1 MAFDLTG
8 RLTLIDQMSSPLKNA
23 SKALSNLGNATGR
36 PRDEMGRFVSTGR
49 KASAWGGGFSTSMG
63 GVISTLARVAAAV
76 GVTKLAMDSI
86 KTAMSFDQ
94 QMANIASLGPE
105 AKAARSDLHDLAIE
119 MGMKTKYS
127 ALEAADSIENLVRA
141 GRSVDQIL
149 GGDLEAAMSLAAAD
163 GMDLADAAMIMADT
177 LNTFSREGLTG
188 AQVADILAG
197 ASAAAS
203 TDVSGLRQG
212 LSQVGSVAS
221 AVGMSLE
228 DTTTALGLMANA
240 GIKGSDAGT
249 SLKSM
254 LNRLQ
259 PKTKEQTK
267 LMKQLGL
274 MTEDGANKFYD
285 SNGQLK
291 SLADI
296 SGLLQDSMA
305 GLTDQQRAMAMETMF
320 GTDALRA
327 SNVLYAAGTEGVEDF
342 QDAMSRTTAL
352 QMAADKMDSASGAAD
367 ILKGIL
373 STLQIVVGEALL
385 PVIKD
390 FCTWA
395 AKVATKI
402 VEWFQS
408 AEGQEVLSNLT
419 DTVYAVIDAVASFC
433 TWLGDQ
439 LSPLF
444 EEVKTDAQNV
454 IDTMSAWFASEDGQ
468 AWFDGLKSAVEG
480 FITAI
485 TNVYTFISDNWSW
498 IGPIVEGIVAAL
510 VGFKIVMAAIN
521 IVLAVTS
528 ALSSPLT
535 LIVLAIAAII
545 GVIIALW
552 LNWDQVAAWLQE
564 SWDAISAYCTEVWDA
579 VATYFTNLW
588 TSITTALT
596 TAWDAVV
603 AYLTGLWDS
612 ISTGVS
618 TAWEAITTAITGA
631 WDAIVLFFSGIDLA
645 ATGEAIF
652 TTIGTG
658 FTTAW
663 TTITD
668 WFGGLW
674 DDITGAFDDLSL
686 SDIGG
691 NIINGLWEGLKSAW
705 GSVTDWFASL
715 TDFIPNWVKDALGIH
730 SPSRVMRVLGK
741 YTMEGFALGL
751 GDEQD
756 NVEANAVD
764 IANTP
769 VQAVSATTRSLADEA
784 PTVTAGTTTS
794 GTTDTRPVLQIMGD
808 IILQNVNG
816 DMRAAAQEFLEIV
829 ADMIETDG
837 DLVAA

>member
-1 MAFDLTG
+1 
-8 RLTLIDQMSSPLKNA
+8 MSAPLKNA
-23 SKALSNLGNATGR
+23 SKALSNLSSSASA
-36 PRDEMGRFVSTGR
+36 PRNELGQFVAQGK
-49 KASAWGGGFSTSMG
+49 KASAWGGEFSGSMG
-63 GVISTLARVAAAV
+63 GVITTLARVAAAV
-76 GVTKLAMDSI
+76 GVTKLALDSI

-105 AKAARSDLHDLAIE
+105 AKAARDDLHDLAIE

-127 ALEAADSIENLVRA
+127 ALEAAESIENLVRA

-212 LSQVGSVAS
+212 LAAVGSVAAS
-221 AVGMSLE
+221 VGLSLD

-249 SLKSM
+249 SLKTM
-254 LNRLQ
+254 LMRLQ
-259 PKTKEQTK
+259 PTSKAASKMMKELGIITK
-267 LMKQLGL
+267 
-274 MTEDGANKFYD
+274 DGANKFYD

-291 SLADI
+291 SMADI
-296 SGLLQDSMA
+296 SGILQDSMA
-305 GLTDQQRAMAMETMF
+305 GLTDQQRAVAMETMF
-320 GTDALRA
+320 GADAVRA
-327 SNVLYAAGTEGVEDF
+327 ANVLFAAGTEGVEDF

-352 QMAADKMDSASGAAD
+352 QMAADKMDSASGAAE
-367 ILKGIL
+367 ILKGIM
-373 STLQIVVGEALL
+373 STLQIVIGEALL

-395 AKVATKI
+395 ANVATKI

-408 AEGQEVLSNLT
+408 AEGQDVLSDLT

-444 EEVKTDAQNV
+444 NEVKTDAQNV
-454 IDTMSAWFASEDGQ
+454 IDTMTDWFASEDGQ

-480 FITAI
+480 FIDAI
-485 TNVYTFISDNWSW
+485 TTVYTFISDNWSL
-498 IGPIVEGIVAAL
+498 IGPIVYGIVGAL
-510 VGFKIVMAAIN
+510 VAFKVVMAAIN
-521 IVLAVTS
+521 IVLAVTA
-528 ALSSPLT
+528 ALTSPIT

-545 GVIIALW
+545 AVIILLW
-552 LNWDQVAAWLQE
+552 QNWDQVAAWLQE
-564 SWDAISAYCTEVWDA
+564 SWDAVAAYCTEVWDA
-579 VATYFTNLW
+579 VATYFTDLW
-588 TSITTALT
+588 ASITTALT

-612 ISTGVS
+612 ISTGV
-618 TAWEAITTAITGA
+618 TAAWTAITTAITGA

-652 TTIGTG
+652 GTIGTG

-663 TTITD
+663 TSITE

-674 DDITGAFDDLSL
+674 GDITGAFDGLSL

-691 NIINGLWEGLKSAW
+691 NIIDGLWDGLKSAW
-705 GSVTDWFASL
+705 SGVTEWFASL

-756 NVEANAVD
+756 NVESNAVA

-769 VQAVSATTRSLADEA
+769 AQAVSATTRSLEDEA
-784 PTVTAGTTTS
+784 PTVAAGASTNGTA
-794 GTTDTRPVLQIMGD
+794 DTRPVLQFMGD
-808 IILQNVNG
+808 IILQNTNG

-829 ADMIETDG
+829 AEMIETDG